1 MYCRQAP
8 MLVAVILFCSC
19 LSIVPSM
26 RLTFLSLKIYCIIHH
41 NRAFVNS
48 FAENSCLHRKKITAD
63 RSMTARCSV
72 LFYIFKCKHL
82 RYPAY
87 SDKVAH
93 CDEKIR
99 HEHEQKFFNKA
110 LGCHYKREPAAERHH
125 HCLLEYRHK
134 QITEIYC
141 CGFQD
146 QHNKSGS
153 HHIERCD
160 LLVII
165 SEYSKD
171 KIIIVYLFYIITAS
185 PINVIAPAIFP
196 VAGTLNGA
204 SAI

>member
-1 MYCRQAP
+1 MEEGRCKMSIQYPFLLR
-8 MLVAVILFCSC
+8 LF
-19 LSIVPSM
+19 LGAFKNP
-26 RLTFLSLKIYCIIHH
+26 
-41 NRAFVNS
+41 FVN
-48 FAENSCLHRKKITAD
+48 HIIDRYAD
-63 RSMTARCSV
+63 DTDYACC
-72 LFYIFKCKHL
+72 Y
-82 RYPAY
+82 
-87 SDKVAH
+87 
-93 CDEKIR
+93 
-99 HEHEQKFFNKA
+99 
-110 LGCHYKREPAAERHH
+110 AERHH